1 MSDLETLKP
10 WKRRPF
16 ELIYHAETHYKLG
29 RDYDRRLAL
38 ISFDNSIE
46 ISINVYLSLKPYQ
59 RGGLEYKKSDVEK
72 WQNNFYSLLDFW
84 KLELQHR
91 DLPIYIDNETLCWFH
106 EQRNEQYHGSSLGI
120 PEIETV
126 AEIRDAALWI
136 FSVLFNEPNAAMRLE
151 QAIAK
156 QNEEKIS
163 DDLVAPQNG
172 STLLASNNTDTLKSL
187 TVATLVGGWDEGN
200 CNDVAIVKKLADE
213 F

>member
-1 MSDLETLKP
+1 MSGLEALKP

-59 RGGLEYKKSDVEK
+59 RGGLKYKKIDVEK
-72 WQNNFYSLLDFW
+72 WQKNFCSLLDFW
-84 KLELQHR
+84 QLEIQKR
-91 DLPIYIDNETLCWFH
+91 NLPVYVNNEILSWYH
-106 EQRNEQYHGSSLGI
+106 EQRNEQYHGSSLGV
-120 PEIETV
+120 PEIKTLEG
-126 AEIRDAALWI
+126 IRYAALWI
-136 FSVLFNEPNAAMRLE
+136 FSVLFDEPNTHNRLD

-163 DDLVAPQNG
+163 DDLVAPQNERM
-172 STLLASNNTDTLKSL
+172 SLASKNTDALKSL
-187 TVATLVGGWDEGN
+187 TVATLVGGWDEN
-200 CNDVAIVKKLADE
+200 NSSDVDIVRKLAHE